1 MLKVNNY
8 LKINSLTSFKNNTIS
23 SGEKDNI
30 VRMNKLMFVKSKSIL
45 IFFTS
50 KQNDRFIYFYFCI
63 FSFPE
68 TLPSSSKV
76 ILAIFQSK

>member
-50 KQNDRFIYFYFCI
+50 KQNDRFLYFYFSI
-63 FSFPE
+63 SQFPE

>member
-8 LKINSLTSFKNNTIS
+8 LKINSLASFKNNTIS

-30 VRMNKLMFVKSKSIL
+30 VGMNKLMFVKSKSIL

-50 KQNDRFIYFYFCI
+50 KQNDRFIYFYFSI
-63 FSFPE
+63 SPFPE
-68 TLPSSSKV
+68 TLPSTSKV
-76 ILAIFQSK
+76 TLAIFQSK